1 MRPNVIYV
9 RVGTT
14 RSGKMI
20 PYTSSINDLGSIIKY
35 FKESHFSSDDLLDAF
50 ALFDYLALR
59 GVRRGDEM
67 SIFDRLADKI
77 QNVLDP
83 QEIKDAK
90 ERANIKS
97 AFDLRDLGKSPAAV
111 EFADF

>member
-1 MRPNVIYV
+1 MSMVLTGNTY
-9 RVGTT
+9 
-14 RSGKMI
+14 
-20 PYTSSINDLGSIIKY
+20 SSSNADLESIIKY
-35 FKESHFSSDDLLDAF
+35 MEESYFSSDDLLDAF

-59 GVRRGDEM
+59 GMRRGEEM
-67 SIFDRLADKI
+67 AIFDRLADKI

-83 QEIKDAK
+83 QEIKSAK

-97 AFDLRDLGKSPAAV
+97 AFELRDLGKSLAAI